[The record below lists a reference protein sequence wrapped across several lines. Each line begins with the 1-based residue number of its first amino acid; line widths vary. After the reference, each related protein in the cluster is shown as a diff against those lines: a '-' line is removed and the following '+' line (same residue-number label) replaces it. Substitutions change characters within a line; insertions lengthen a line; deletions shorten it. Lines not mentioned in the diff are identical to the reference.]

1 MEGDPNGWEQ
11 LCGEQN
17 EGVNRRAYPSD
28 VDDETYSFLLPYLAL
43 SPEDAP
49 QRKYPLRE
57 VLNALLWLDRTGAQ
71 WDYLPHDFPPP
82 DIVRAQAKRWFEAHC
97 FENAVHD
104 LRLFSRVKQQRG
116 GEPSAIILDSRTLQ
130 STPESG
136 HRAGYDGAKRR
147 KGTKVHLVV
156 DTLGHL
162 ITLMSSPANEQDRAQ
177 VEELCRD
184 AQEISGGMIEV
195 AFVDQGYT
203 GAAPLEAARK
213 SNIELVVVKRQDA
226 SRGFVLLPKRWVVE
240 RSFAWLSRFRRL
252 GRDLERL
259 PSMLLGFHFL
269 AACVLM
275 LAKMKPYLG

>member
-1 MEGDPNGWEQ
+1 MT
-11 LCGEQN
+11 
-17 EGVNRRAYPSD
+17 RRAYPSD
-28 VDDETYSFLLPYLAL
+28 VDDETYHFLLPYLAL

-57 VLNALLWLDRTGAQ
+57 VLNALFWMSRTGAQ
-71 WDYLPHDFPPP
+71 WEYLPHDFPPP
-82 DIVRAQAKRWFEAHC
+82 EIVRSQAKRWFEAHC

-104 LRLFSRVKQQRG
+104 LRLFSRVQQQRAP
-116 GEPSAIILDSRTLQ
+116 EPSAIIVDSRTLQ

-162 ITLMSSPANEQDRAQ
+162 ITLMTSPANEQDRTQ
-177 VEELCRD
+177 VGELCRS
-184 AQEISGGMIEV
+184 AQELTGGMLEV

-203 GAAPLEAARK
+203 GKAPQEAARD
-213 SNIELVVVKRQDA
+213 SNVELVVVKRSDA
-226 SRGFVLLPKRWVVE
+226 SRGFVLLPRRWVVE
-240 RSFAWLSRFRRL
+240 RSLAWLSRFRRL

-259 PSMLLGFHFL
+259 SSTLIGFHFV

-275 LAKMKPYLG
+275 LAKIRPFLG

>member
-1 MEGDPNGWEQ
+1 M
-11 LCGEQN
+11 
-17 EGVNRRAYPSD
+17 NRRAYPSD
-28 VDDETYSFLLPYLAL
+28 VDDETYHFLLPYLVL
-43 SPEDAP
+43 SPEHAA

-57 VLNALLWLDRTGAQ
+57 VLNALLWMSRTGAQ
-71 WDYLPHDFPPP
+71 WEYLPHDFPPP
-82 DIVRAQAKRWFEAHC
+82 EIVRSQAKRWFEAHC

-104 LRLFSRVKQQRG
+104 LRLFGRVKQQRG
-116 GEPSAIILDSRTLQ
+116 GEPTAIILDSRTLQ

-136 HRAGYDGAKRR
+136 HRSGYDGAKRR
-147 KGTKVHLVV
+147 KGTKVHLAV

-162 ITLMSSPANEQDRAQ
+162 VALMTSPANEQDRAQ
-177 VEELCRD
+177 VEALCMG
-184 AQEISGGMIEV
+184 AQEITGGMLEV

-203 GAAPLEAARK
+203 GLQPLEAARK
-213 SNIELVVVKRQDA
+213 GNIELVVVKRSDA

-259 PSMLLGFHFL
+259 SSTLIGFHFV

-275 LAKMKPYLG
+275 LAKMKPFLG